1 MEYAEVLDRR
11 AACAG
16 GLAHGHKLANAALKS
31 FRFLCTNSVQQSSD
45 EEGCCLD
52 ITEFETMSV
61 MPWEYIDDKGP
72 SGQWKGETV
81 PWSWK
86 EYIASLDRLTYEAI
100 FGLEGITRFVC
111 RACPFPSPCPGVNGG
126 LHWEFTATKQNGE
139 QVGMHPPGRKGKLCW
154 TLASDDERA
163 AALAAVRRKGISDKV
178 RACYPDTMGPRVNP
192 TAATHTTLVKV
203 NPSLLRGGLSS
214 MAIPGGGQPSLLD
227 NFFAAMQRVA
237 VEGVPPIVNAP
248 TPAAA
253 MAPASSAAAASA
265 STPAAALAVAQAP
278 GAQQMPAQVVA
289 PATQQT
295 PARPPRPPAT
305 PQRHQ
310 TPAQDPVAALHPSF
324 WITGPRTATWSGYEI
339 ELWNND
345 VYSSWGGQW
354 WKLRG
359 PDPRYNEFDSSMHRW
374 SRYHEFD

>member
-16 GLAHGHKLANAALKS
+16 GLAHGHSRANAALKS
-31 FRFLCTNSVQQSSD
+31 FRFLCTNSVQQSPD

-61 MPWEYIDDKGP
+61 MPWECIADKGP

-111 RACPFPSPCPGVNGG
+111 RACPFPSPYPGVNGG

-139 QVGMHPPGRKGKLCW
+139 QVGLHPPGRKGKLCW

-178 RACYPDTMGPRVNP
+178 RACYPDTLGPRVNP
-192 TAATHTTLVKV
+192 KAATHTKLVKV
-203 NPSLLRGGLSS
+203 DPSLLRGGL
-214 MAIPGGGQPSLLD
+214 
-227 NFFAAMQRVA
+227 
-237 VEGVPPIVNAP
+237 
-248 TPAAA
+248 
-253 MAPASSAAAASA
+253 
-265 STPAAALAVAQAP
+265 
-278 GAQQMPAQVVA
+278 
-289 PATQQT
+289 
-295 PARPPRPPAT
+295 
-305 PQRHQ
+305 
-310 TPAQDPVAALHPSF
+310 
-324 WITGPRTATWSGYEI
+324 
-339 ELWNND
+339 
-345 VYSSWGGQW
+345 
-354 WKLRG
+354 
-359 PDPRYNEFDSSMHRW
+359 
-374 SRYHEFD
+374 